1 MIKTCMSII
10 VQNQLLCNL
19 MIIKMTDRFYELF
32 GSFFQKAR
40 LIRMII
46 DA

>member
-1 MIKTCMSII
+1 MHGMMIKTCMSII

-32 GSFFQKAR
+32 GSLYGRKVSSY
-40 LIRMII
+40 
-46 DA
+46 